1 MKKYLIS
8 FLAIFSVLPAMANI
22 TVSGRVVDE
31 NNKPLLGAAVLVSG
45 TTRGIS
51 TDENGNFSINN
62 VPENNKIEVSYIGYE
77 PQTVTAGQNLTIKME
92 ISAVRLKTP
101 QIIAC
106 QAKGNNKSEIY
117 DVYSEKCYPTACV
130 SDRYVLTNPRTVKK
144 SSKATSYICL
154 GSSEEDGPC
163 EDFCT
168 DDTDKCTVIQIG
180 DACED
185 QDGKECKA
193 DDPNALEAEYKWENN
208 KLVCNITKCTERYL
222 LKGGTCE
229 DQVGKKCD
237 SGDPNAAEAKYKWKD
252 NKLVCEISKC
262 NKTYLPNDDG
272 TACEKS
278 EGPCTEEQIKQIEH
292 ATAGEL
298 KNKVCHA
305 TDCDGGYDPKD
316 GKCVEISGD
325 CETMPKNAIAAHR
338 EWDAASNSEVCI
350 VDDCKDNMRVSDDKK
365 SCVSTLS
372 EADSEAKIEELQKNA
387 DAMKKREQSTAN
399 KLLGGASIGAMG
411 IGGMQVASALA
422 EQNAD
427 SAAERD
433 MTAYIATFKCDYGQS
448 GMIQGGESNIT
459 LPGANVLLPIYNE
472 YVTLATD
479 LKARKEALGMS
490 PGIESELVLD
500 AATSGLYDNEG
511 TGINGTYTSLYRAL
525 TDEDGEDAAAWAA
538 QKSDTAS
545 QLKTGAITAG
555 AGALVGVVGNI
566 LINEVGDKP
575 KELSDEIIAKYDA
588 KRKTIREELEPV
600 EEQSKS
606 EATRNAPNVETNK
619 SSTQKSADQL
629 GCENSGGTWS
639 NLSCTCPASKP
650 QWDPTNR
657 KCIEKT
663 ELIKSTITGLNI
675 ESGTTL
681 LSKALAI
688 PTNVTKGSP
697 KPIVTLYNESMFD
710 SGKTEIK
717 NPTTKLD
724 NVIEELKTKTADE
737 TDFEI
742 VLVAHTDKDQI
753 IPTSNLCKNDK
764 ICTNMELSQARANS
778 VKDYIEKKW
787 SNMPSTAK
795 ITTKPVGDTCAKGVT
810 SNTKAL
816 DRRVDFY
823 VFFDGEDSSKIEA
836 CKANQ

>member
-1 MKKYLIS
+1 
-8 FLAIFSVLPAMANI
+8 
-22 TVSGRVVDE
+22 
-31 NNKPLLGAAVLVSG
+31 
-45 TTRGIS
+45 
-51 TDENGNFSINN
+51 
-62 VPENNKIEVSYIGYE
+62 
-77 PQTVTAGQNLTIKME
+77 
-92 ISAVRLKTP
+92 
-101 QIIAC
+101 
-106 QAKGNNKSEIY
+106 
-117 DVYSEKCYPTACV
+117 
-130 SDRYVLTNPRTVKK
+130 
-144 SSKATSYICL
+144 
-154 GSSEEDGPC
+154 
-163 EDFCT
+163 
-168 DDTDKCTVIQIG
+168 
-180 DACED
+180 
-185 QDGKECKA
+185 
-193 DDPNALEAEYKWENN
+193 
-208 KLVCNITKCTERYL
+208 
-222 LKGGTCE
+222 
-229 DQVGKKCD
+229 
-237 SGDPNAAEAKYKWKD
+237 
-252 NKLVCEISKC
+252 
-262 NKTYLPNDDG
+262 
-272 TACEKS
+272 
-278 EGPCTEEQIKQIEH
+278 
-292 ATAGEL
+292 
-298 KNKVCHA
+298 
-305 TDCDGGYDPKD
+305 
-316 GKCVEISGD
+316 
-325 CETMPKNAIAAHR
+325 
-338 EWDAASNSEVCI
+338 
-350 VDDCKDNMRVSDDKK
+350 
-365 SCVSTLS
+365 
-372 EADSEAKIEELQKNA
+372 
-387 DAMKKREQSTAN
+387 
-399 KLLGGASIGAMG
+399 
-411 IGGMQVASALA
+411 
-422 EQNAD
+422 
-427 SAAERD
+427 D

-500 AATSGLYDNEG
+500 AATSGLYDNKG

-697 KPIVTLYNESMFD
+697 EPIVTLYNESMFD

-778 VKDYIEKKW
+778 VKSYIEKKW
-787 SNMPSTAK
+787 SNIPNTAK
-795 ITTKPVGDTCAKGVT
+795 ITVQAVGEACAKGT
-810 SNTKAL
+810 TASTKAL

>member
-1 MKKYLIS
+1 MKRYIVS

-22 TVSGRVVDE
+22 TVSGKVFDE
-31 NNKPLLGAAVLVSG
+31 NNEPLLGAAVLVSG
-45 TTRGIS
+45 TTTGVS
-51 TDENGNFSINN
+51 TDENGSFSINN
-62 VPENNKIEVSYIGYE
+62 VPENNKLEISYMGYE
-77 PQTVTAGQNLTIKME
+77 PQTVTAGQDLTITMKV
-92 ISAVRLKTP
+92 SAIRLKAP
-101 QIIAC
+101 QIVTC

-130 SDRYVLTNPRTVKK
+130 SDRYVLTNLKSVKK
-144 SSKATSYICL
+144 AAAATSYICL
-154 GSSEEDGPC
+154 GSSEENGPC

-168 DDTDKCTVIQIG
+168 DDSDNCTVIQIG
-180 DACED
+180 DA
-185 QDGKECKA
+185 
-193 DDPNALEAEYKWENN
+193 
-208 KLVCNITKCTERYL
+208 
-222 LKGGTCE
+222 CE

-252 NKLVCEISKC
+252 NKLVCEIREC
-262 NKTYLPNDDG
+262 NKTYLPNDAG

-350 VDDCKDNMRVSDDKK
+350 VDDCKDNLRVSDDKK

-372 EADSEAKIEELQKNA
+372 EEDSKAKIEELQKNA

-427 SAAERD
+427 SSAERD
-433 MTAYIATFKCDYGQS
+433 MSAYIATFKCSYGQETQV
-448 GMIQGGESNIT
+448 QGGEANIT

-472 YVTLATD
+472 YVALATD
-479 LKARKEALGMS
+479 LKTKKEALGMA
-490 PGIESELVLD
+490 PGIESELILD
-500 AATSGLYDNEG
+500 AATSGLYDNKS
-511 TGINGTYTSLYRAL
+511 TGANGAYTSLYRAL
-525 TDEDGEDAAAWAA
+525 ADSNSADAAEWSA
-538 QKSDTAS
+538 QKADTAS

-555 AGALVGVVGNI
+555 AGALVGIVGNI

-588 KRKTIREELEPV
+588 KRQTLRQDLESV
-600 EEQSKS
+600 EAQSKT
-606 EATRNAPNVETNK
+606 EATSKAPSVEQNK

-629 GCENSGGTWS
+629 GCENSGGTWATT
-639 NLSCTCPASKP
+639 SCNCPTTKP
-650 QWDPTNR
+650 QWDPINR
-657 KCIEKT
+657 TCIEKAN
-663 ELIKSTITGLNI
+663 LISSALSGL
-675 ESGTTL
+675 SGGASTTL
-681 LSKALAI
+681 STTLSAI
-688 PTNVTKGSP
+688 PTTVTDESP
-697 KPIVTLYNESMFD
+697 EPVVTLYNESMFD

-717 NPTTKLD
+717 SPTTKLD
-724 NVIEELKTKTADE
+724 SVINELKTKTADE
-737 TDFEI
+737 SNFEI

-753 IPTSNLCKNDK
+753 IPTSTLCTEKK

>member
-1 MKKYLIS
+1 MKRYIVS

-22 TVSGRVVDE
+22 TVSGKVFDE
-31 NNKPLLGAAVLVSG
+31 NNEPLLGAAVLVSG

-51 TDENGNFSINN
+51 TDENGSFSINN

-130 SDRYVLTNPRTVKK
+130 SDRYVLTNLKSVK
-144 SSKATSYICL
+144 SSSTATSYICL
-154 GSSEEDGPC
+154 GSSEENGPC

-168 DDTDKCTVIQIG
+168 DDSDNCTVIQIG
-180 DACED
+180 DA
-185 QDGKECKA
+185 
-193 DDPNALEAEYKWENN
+193 
-208 KLVCNITKCTERYL
+208 
-222 LKGGTCE
+222 CE

-237 SGDPNAAEAKYKWKD
+237 SGDPNEAEAKYKWKD
-252 NKLVCEISKC
+252 NKLVCEIRKC
-262 NKTYLPNDDG
+262 IKTYLPNDDG

-350 VDDCKDNMRVSDDKK
+350 VDDCKDNLRVSDDKK

-372 EADSEAKIEELQKNA
+372 EEDSKAKIQELQDNA
-387 DAMKKREQSTAN
+387 DAMKEREQSTAN
-399 KLLGGASIGAMG
+399 KLLGGVSIGAMG

-427 SAAERD
+427 SSAERD
-433 MTAYIATFKCDYGQS
+433 MSAYIATFKCSYGQETQV
-448 GMIQGGESNIT
+448 QGGEANIT

-472 YVTLATD
+472 YVALATD
-479 LKARKEALGMS
+479 LKTKKEALGMA
-490 PGIESELVLD
+490 PGIESELILD

-697 KPIVTLYNESMFD
+697 EPIVTLYNESMFD

-753 IPTSNLCKNDK
+753 IPTSTLCTEKK

-787 SNMPSTAK
+787 SNIPNTAK
-795 ITTKPVGDTCAKGVT
+795 ITVQAVGEACAKGT
-810 SNTKAL
+810 TASTKAL